1 MRNTILTVLGFT
13 IHEATRVWGII
24 RLGIHFLNKKR
35 G

>member
-1 MRNTILTVLGFT
+1 MRDIILPVLTST
-13 IHEATRVWGII
+13 IHEAARVWGII